1 MVDEA
6 SLRSQM
12 IEAFESADYPVGSP
26 MELLPAL
33 PDGPSTRFESGDFS
47 MSVIELHQSLDA
59 EFPYESAEAMVD
71 HIMAELQASGK
82 L

>member
-6 SLRSQM
+6 ALRSQLL
-12 IEAFESADYPVGSP
+12 ESFESADYPVASP

-47 MSVIELHQSLDA
+47 MSVIELHQELDA
-59 EFPYESAEAMVD
+59 DFPYDSAEAMVD
-71 HIMAELQASGK
+71 HIIEELEAAGK

>member
-12 IEAFESADYPVGSP
+12 LETFESVDYPVANP

-33 PDGPSTRFESGDFS
+33 SDGPSTRFESGDFS
-47 MSVIELHQSLDA
+47 MSVIELHQQLDA
-59 EFPYESAEAMVD
+59 DFPYDSAEAMVD
-71 HIMAELQASGK
+71 HIIEELKASGK
-82 L
+82 I

>member
-6 SLRSQM
+6 ALRSQM
-12 IEAFESADYPVGSP
+12 LEAFESADYPVGSP

-33 PDGPSTRFESGDFS
+33 PNGPSTRFESGDFS
-47 MSVIELHQSLDA
+47 MSVIELNQELDA
-59 EFPYESAEAMVD
+59 EFPYDSAEAMVD
-71 HIMAELQASGK
+71 HIIEELRAAGK

>member
-6 SLRSQM
+6 ALRSQM
-12 IEAFESADYPVGSP
+12 LEAFESADYPVASP

-33 PDGPSTRFESGDFS
+33 TNGPSTRFESGDFS
-47 MSVIELHQSLDA
+47 MSVIELNQELDA
-59 EFPYESAEAMVD
+59 EFPYDSAEAMVD
-71 HIMAELQASGK
+71 HIIEELRAAGK